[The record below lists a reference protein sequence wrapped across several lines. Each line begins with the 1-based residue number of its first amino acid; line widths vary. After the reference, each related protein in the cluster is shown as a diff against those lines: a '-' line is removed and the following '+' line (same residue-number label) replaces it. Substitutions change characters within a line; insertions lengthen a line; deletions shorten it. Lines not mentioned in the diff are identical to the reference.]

1 MSIYTLIDGTS
12 ALDERDLAR
21 ISYFDNVLGPED
33 FAICESVQR
42 GLHARCYTQGRFI
55 VDRDR
60 TEISEHALH
69 HFHRLVQTALG
80 D

>member
-1 MSIYTLIDGTS
+1 M
-12 ALDERDLAR
+12 
-21 ISYFDNVLGPED
+21 
-33 FAICESVQR
+33 ICESVER
-42 GLHARCYTQGRFI
+42 GLHARCYTQGRFL